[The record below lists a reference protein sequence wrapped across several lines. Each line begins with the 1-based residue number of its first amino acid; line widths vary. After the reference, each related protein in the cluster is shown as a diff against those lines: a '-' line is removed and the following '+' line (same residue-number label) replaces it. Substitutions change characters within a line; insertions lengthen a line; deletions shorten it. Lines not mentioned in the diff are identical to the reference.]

1 MSRHE
6 IQQQGSVISIFL
18 VENSTEKLMFHLY
31 FFCSYYFAAL
41 FGPEVQRKLERIKKN
56 ITLVQMVI
64 FHSAKE
70 NVHDVCN
77 FFSFFMFFLHLKIQF
92 TIILIQCALSLARGC
107 EVPKLLLAIYVP
119 NVLFIFYM
127 FYDFFKKAYKKK
139 GDLSKSK

>member
-18 VENSTEKLMFHLY
+18 VANSTEKLMFHLY

-70 NVHDVCN
+70 NVHDGCN
-77 FFSFFMFFLHLKIQF
+77 FFSFFMFF
-92 TIILIQCALSLARGC
+92 
-107 EVPKLLLAIYVP
+107 
-119 NVLFIFYM
+119 FYI
-127 FYDFFKKAYKKK
+127 
-139 GDLSKSK
+139 